1 MLNLRNRDG
10 TNDDT
15 IKDEVADVQNYDR
28 EQYRK
33 VFELEKDWVKRW
45 TDDVKPHTQLDR
57 TVEQRTEKE
66 SEKVINLLEIRIDNL
81 DKLGLIDLKPTI
93 TTTSQQNRT
102 YFTELLDNAEVIRF
116 YNDLI
121 RSYINLEITQD
132 TREAIKTNIQSL
144 RPYIDTLVFGINAY
158 INKYIFN
165 VPLGGGILA
174 GEKLL
179 FNKTY
184 LLKLLTALAV
194 YTFMQKS
201 LFRGTYSPI
210 TKNDIDF
217 QLNEITSKLS
227 APHKIIYNNALVG
240 NNITKSQ
247 VDAEARRIR
256 LLTDDQNAPLSDD
269 QVLQMQRSIFG
280 ANLASRGM
288 LTPAELNAL
297 QPDERQIEEYRQ
309 AETEAQRERDIQTGQ
324 SIRTTEEQQRQQAEQ
339 RILAGLPPLYVEPE
353 IPTFETTREKQDK
366 DSFTEEKK
374 MFDDEVNREYNTYND
389 NFIRIMGLL
398 NNAFLAVD
406 GAGNLRIPNIASART
421 MIRNIKVFNYN
432 LWKSFFTISKK
443 RNSTVA
449 EQTKYIDDME
459 IDYPN
464 ISGANITALNNG
476 VGDEVS
482 KRDYRDLIL
491 ADCEAVGQDME
502 TQRNEML
509 KIYEDKK
516 RLLGY
521 GKPLY
526 HRKYRNNSNI
536 YFNDD
541 KNDYYNF

>member
-81 DKLGLIDLKPTI
+81 DKISLLTLNELHN
-93 TTTSQQNRT
+93 TTNIQNRT
-102 YFTELLDNAEVIRF
+102 YFSGLLDNAEVIRF

-132 TREAIKTNIQSL
+132 TREAIKTNIQSIK
-144 RPYIDTLVFGINAY
+144 PYIDTLVYGINKL
-158 INKYIFN
+158 IIDKSFD
-165 VPLGGGILA
+165 PLA
-174 GEKLL
+174 RTYR
-179 FNKTY
+179 KTY
-184 LLKLLTALAV
+184 LLKILTALSV
-194 YTFMQKS
+194 YTFIQKS

-217 QLNEITSKLS
+217 YLNQITSNFT
-227 APHKIIYNNALVG
+227 APQKIAYNEALVG
-240 NNITKSQ
+240 NSITESQ
-247 VDAEARRIR
+247 ADAETRRIQ
-256 LLTDDQNAPLSDD
+256 LLTDDQNARLSDD

-280 ANLASRGM
+280 ANLASRGV
-288 LTPAELNAL
+288 LSPAELNAL
-297 QPDERQIEEYRQ
+297 QPDERQIEEYRR
-309 AETEAQRERDIQTGQ
+309 AETEAQRERDVQTGQ

-339 RILAGLPPLYVEPE
+339 RILAGLPPLYVQPE
-353 IPTFETTREKQDK
+353 IPAFETTREKSVTKAD
-366 DSFTEEKK
+366 FLEEKRI
-374 MFDDEVNREYNTYND
+374 FDEKVEFDYSDYIQKCTPR
-389 NFIRIMGLL
+389 L
-398 NNAFLAVD
+398 NNLEDLKNPKAN
-406 GAGNLRIPNIASART
+406 GNPKTITAQAQYKNYAN
-421 MIRNIKVFNYN
+421 NIKTFSID
-432 LWKSFFTISKK
+432 LFKK
-443 RNSTVA
+443 YYFYKNNVNATPA
-449 EQTKYIDDME
+449 EIQQYTDD
-459 IDYPN
+459 INAKYPN
-464 ISGANITALNNG
+464 LALVAGFDFGGTNAEKFLRRDNLYINCNNL
-476 VGDEVS
+476 VADAETL
-482 KRDYRDLIL
+482 RDD
-491 ADCEAVGQDME
+491 
-502 TQRNEML
+502 TL
-509 KIYEDKK
+509 KIYDDKK

-526 HRKYRNNSNI
+526 HRKYKNNSNL

>member
-33 VFELEKDWVKRW
+33 VLELERDWVKRW

-81 DKLGLIDLKPTI
+81 DKLALIDVKASI
-93 TTTSQQNRT
+93 VTTSQQNRT

-144 RPYIDTLVFGINAY
+144 RPYIDTLVFGLNAY

-174 GEKLL
+174 ADKLL

-184 LLKLLTALAV
+184 LLKLLTALSV

-227 APHKIIYNNALVG
+227 PAHKVIYNNALVG
-240 NNITKSQ
+240 NNMTKSQ
-247 VDAEARRIR
+247 ADAEARRIQ

-280 ANLASRGM
+280 ANLASRGV
-288 LTPAELNAL
+288 LSPAELNAL

-309 AETEAQRERDIQTGQ
+309 AETEAQRERDVQTGQ

-353 IPTFETTREKQDK
+353 IPAFETTREKSVTKAD
-366 DSFTEEKK
+366 FLEEKRI
-374 MFDDEVNREYNTYND
+374 FDEKVEFDYSDYIQKCTPR
-389 NFIRIMGLL
+389 L
-398 NNAFLAVD
+398 NNLEDLKNPKAN
-406 GAGNLRIPNIASART
+406 GNPKTITAQAQYKNYAN
-421 MIRNIKVFNYN
+421 NIKTFSID
-432 LWKSFFTISKK
+432 LFKK
-443 RNSTVA
+443 YYFYKNNVNATPA
-449 EQTKYIDDME
+449 EIQQYTNDINVK
-459 IDYPN
+459 YPN
-464 ISGANITALNNG
+464 LALVAGFDFGGTNAEKLLRRNALYVDCNNL
-476 VGDEVS
+476 VVDAETL
-482 KRDYRDLIL
+482 RDD
-491 ADCEAVGQDME
+491 
-502 TQRNEML
+502 TL
-509 KIYEDKK
+509 KVYEDKK

-526 HRKYRNNSNI
+526 HRKYKNNSNL